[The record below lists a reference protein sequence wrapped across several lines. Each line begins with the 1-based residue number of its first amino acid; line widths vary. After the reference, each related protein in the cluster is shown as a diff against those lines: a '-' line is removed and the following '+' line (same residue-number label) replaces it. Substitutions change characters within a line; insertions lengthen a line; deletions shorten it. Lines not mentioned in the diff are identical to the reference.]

1 MGWGNPPV
9 PWKEIEKALSDR
21 RPPDGADPRRGK
33 KVSGSGWQAPGT
45 GETSIESG
53 RSPSSKSGG
62 ETFAG
67 SRPSLDDHV
76 PPGGDGG
83 DSPAW
88 SAKRGAYEPP
98 AVIRR
103 TSTIPYA
110 ELHCH
115 SSFSFLD
122 GASSP
127 EELAEEAARLDL
139 QALAVTDHDGFYGVV
154 RFSEAAREVGMP
166 TVFGAELTIDKL
178 DISPGQP
185 DPDGGHLLVLAR
197 NPKGYAA
204 LARVISEAQ
213 LAGEKG
219 APRMSMSSL
228 DRWLEPGEADHWLVL
243 TGCRKGSV
251 PRTLEREGP
260 AAAERELRKLI
271 ERFGRQNVVV
281 ELWDHGAP
289 LDSARNDA
297 MVTLAMKAGVEII
310 ATNNVHYAF
319 PARRRLATAMA
330 AVRSRRSL
338 DEVEGWLPAAAGA
351 HLRSGD
357 EQARRFA
364 RYPGVVER
372 AAEMGLACAFDLSLM
387 APSLPPFPCPLGPDG
402 TPLSEMAY
410 LRQLVEVAGVPR
422 YGTRDAPFV
431 PGAWEQL
438 DHELDLIEHLGFP
451 GYFLVVWDI
460 VDFCRRSDIL
470 CQGRGS
476 AANSAVCYV
485 LGITKADAVS
495 LGLLFERFL
504 APERDGP
511 PDIDLDI
518 ESDRREEAI
527 QYVYE
532 RHGRRHAAQVAN
544 VITYRAKSSVRDA
557 AKALGYATGQQDAFA
572 KSIDRWSGLKR
583 QVEPVRGPGRIIVDD
598 PTAARG
604 GGASFNNPSIS
615 SPAAPAAV
623 VESSGRQRGRGR
635 EVTTT
640 KSGIDVPLYD
650 GPTSL
655 PASEPRQA
663 VFGHHSASNP
673 APDGVNG
680 ELPDDV
686 IELAVQF
693 EDLPRHLGIHSGG
706 MVMCDRPVIEV
717 CPVEWGRMANRT
729 VLQWD
734 KDDCAAAG
742 LVKFDLLGLGMLSA
756 LHYSVDLIEQHHP
769 QSLTD
774 LFGEPKLDL
783 AALQQEDAVYDMLC
797 HADSIGVFQVESRAQ
812 MSTLPRLRPRT
823 FYDLVVEIALIRPG
837 PIQGGS
843 VHPYIRRR
851 NGQEEV
857 TYLHPLLRN
866 SLEKTL
872 GIPLFQE
879 QLMQMAIDVAG
890 FTPAEADELR
900 RAMGSKRSRA
910 RMERLKERLFVGMI
924 RNGIDEEI
932 GEEIWHK
939 LVAFANYGFPESHSI
954 SFAYLVYS
962 SSWIKLHYP
971 AAFCAALLN
980 AQPMGFYS
988 PHSLVQ
994 DARRH
999 GVPTLP
1005 PCVNASGGGAIL
1017 EPTAEGVIEPPI
1029 LVKGAEEIARERW
1042 DKGWSV
1048 RLGLRSVRH
1057 IGTEVA
1063 DAIAEHAPY
1072 ASIEDVARRGS
1083 PDKPLNKEQLEA
1095 LATAGAFD
1103 CFQSLIVPFPSELP
1117 PQSPVGAGLPGGS
1130 SSGGSSRGSKDS
1142 GSWRREALW
1151 TAGAVVQG
1159 GDDKLAGIVTGMV
1172 APQLPGMSEREE
1184 ALADL
1189 WATGVAADGHPT
1201 RFVRDALDELGVI
1214 SAIGL
1219 QEIEHKSKVIV
1230 AGVVTHRQRPA
1241 TASGTTFMGL
1251 EDETGLINVVV
1262 SVGCWARYRKVARNA
1277 VALMVRGRCERQ
1289 GEVVNIV
1296 AEKIEPLPLAASSMS
1311 RDFR

>member
-1 MGWGNPPV
+1 MGFGNPPV
-9 PWKEIEKALSDR
+9 PWRTIEQTLSDSVH
-21 RPPDGADPRRGK
+21 PDSVHPDSVHPDSVHRGNARDGGDPRRPEG
-33 KVSGSGWQAPGT
+33 A
-45 GETSIESG
+45 
-53 RSPSSKSGG
+53 
-62 ETFAG
+62 
-67 SRPSLDDHV
+67 
-76 PPGGDGG
+76 DGG

-88 SAKRGAYEPP
+88 SRKRSAYEAP
-98 AVIRR
+98 ALIRR
-103 TSTIPYA
+103 PSRQRYA

-115 SSFSFLD
+115 TSFSFLD

-127 EELAEEAARLDL
+127 EELVEEAARLDL
-139 QALAVTDHDGFYGVV
+139 SALAVTDHDGFYGVV
-154 RFSEAAREVGMP
+154 RFAEAARDVGLP

-178 DISPGQP
+178 DITPGQA

-197 NPKGYAA
+197 DPVGYAA

-219 APRMSMSSL
+219 APRMSMASL
-228 DRWLEPGEADHWLVL
+228 DRWLEPGEVDHWMVL
-243 TGCRKGSV
+243 TGCRKGAV
-251 PRTLEREGP
+251 PRALEREGP
-260 AAAERELRKLI
+260 AAAERELHHLI
-271 ERFGRQNVVV
+271 DRFGRTNVAV

-289 LDSARNDA
+289 LDSVRNDA
-297 MVTLAMKAGVEII
+297 MVEIAMRAGVDVL

-338 DEVEGWLPAAAGA
+338 DEIEGWLPAASGA

-372 AAEMGLACAFDLSLM
+372 AAELGLACAFDLRLM
-387 APSLPPFPCPLGPDG
+387 APKLPPFPCPSGIG
-402 TPLSEMAY
+402 GESISEMAY
-410 LRQLVEVAGVPR
+410 LRQLVEQAGVSR
-422 YGTRDAPFV
+422 YGPRGDEYV
-431 PGAWEQL
+431 PGAWAQL
-438 DHELDLIEHLGFP
+438 DHELDLIEHLDFP

-460 VDFCRRSDIL
+460 VEFCRKAGIL

-557 AKALGYATGQQDAFA
+557 AKALGYAPGQQDAFS
-572 KSIDRWSGLKR
+572 KSLSGWSGLND
-583 QVEPVRGPGRIIVDD
+583 QD
-598 PTAARG
+598 
-604 GGASFNNPSIS
+604 N
-615 SPAAPAAV
+615 
-623 VESSGRQRGRGR
+623 
-635 EVTTT
+635 
-640 KSGIDVPLYD
+640 
-650 GPTSL
+650 
-655 PASEPRQA
+655 
-663 VFGHHSASNP
+663 
-673 APDGVNG
+673 

-686 IELAVQF
+686 VELAVQF

-717 CPVEWGRMANRT
+717 CPVEWGRMEGRT

-734 KDDCAAAG
+734 KEDCAAAG

-756 LHYSVDLIEQHHP
+756 LHYSVDLIEAHHP
-769 QSLTD
+769 ETLDSLGMVD
-774 LFGEPKLDL
+774 ADGKPILDL
-783 AALQQEDAVYDMLC
+783 AALEQDPAVYDMLC
-797 HADSIGVFQVESRAQ
+797 RADSIGVFQVESRAQ

-851 NGQEEV
+851 NGQEPV
-857 TYLHPLLRN
+857 TYLHPLLEN

-879 QLMQMAIDVAG
+879 QLMQMAIDVSG

-910 RMERLKERLFVGMI
+910 KMERLKARLFDGM
-924 RNGIDEEI
+924 RERGITDDI

-954 SFAYLVYS
+954 SFAYLVYA

-999 GVPTLP
+999 GVATLP
-1005 PCVNASGGGAIL
+1005 PCVNRSGAGAVL
-1017 EPTAEGVIEPPI
+1017 ERTAEGITPPPI
-1029 LVKGAEEIARERW
+1029 ATFGTTPSSEPDGSLQIERERW
-1042 DKGWSV
+1042 DHGWSV
-1048 RLGLRSVRH
+1048 RMGIDSIRHLGA
-1057 IGTEVA
+1057 EVA
-1063 DAIAEHAPY
+1063 AAVAANGPY
-1072 ASIEDVARRGS
+1072 ESIEDVARRGC
-1083 PDKPLNKEQLEA
+1083 PERPLNVEQLEA
-1095 LATAGAFD
+1095 MATAGAFD
-1103 CFQSLIVPFPSELP
+1103 
-1117 PQSPVGAGLPGGS
+1117 GLRAT
-1130 SSGGSSRGSKDS
+1130 SSGPDSSGAARSGSSRRQD
-1142 GSWRREALW
+1142 LW
-1151 TAGAVVQG
+1151 TAGAVVHG

-1172 APQLPGMSEREE
+1172 APQLPGMSEQEE
-1184 ALADL
+1184 AMADL

-1201 RFVRDALDELGVI
+1201 RFLRDRLAEMGVI
-1214 SAIGL
+1214 PADQL
-1219 QEIEHKSKVIV
+1219 HLVEHATRVSV

-1241 TASGTTFMGL
+1241 TASGVTFMSL
-1251 EDETGLINVVV
+1251 EDETGLINVVI
-1262 SVGCWARYRKVARNA
+1262 SVGCWARYRRVARNA
-1277 VALMVRGRCERQ
+1277 VALLVRGRCERQ
-1289 GEVVNIV
+1289 GAVVNIV
-1296 AEKIEPLPLAASSMS
+1296 AEKLEPLPVASGSMS